1 MARRDKPWQLTATR
15 REVQGVNATSK
26 AGEKIPGPA
35 RARPMIGDLVEF
47 GQLTQV
53 SYMLVGPL
61 GSGKTTYAEAF
72 LAEGIELGFPAV
84 FVTTDVS
91 PRVIRNDMSRH
102 GWTIEEQEASGQF
115 VFIDG
120 YSERMGAP
128 RSGGARSLAKVDDIS
143 ELGIVLSEVLE
154 SLVVARVVIDSL
166 STLILHSNA
175 ATMPR
180 AVQRLSGRITQSS
193 HSIMYVLEEGVHD
206 EKTYATFSYM
216 ADAVLR
222 FRVEDTDDGPIH
234 QLRMERMRGTDTS
247 RVWHDFIIERR

>member
-1 MARRDKPWQLTATR
+1 MK
-15 REVQGVNATSK
+15 
-26 AGEKIPGPA
+26 PA
-35 RARPMIGDLVEF
+35 RASPMISDLVKF

-61 GSGKTTYAEAF
+61 GSGKSTYAEAF
-72 LAEGIELGFPAV
+72 LAEGIALGFPAV

-102 GWTIEEQEASGQF
+102 GWTIEEHEASGKF

-128 RSGGARSLAKVDDIS
+128 KTSSAYSLAKVDDIS

-154 SLVVARVVIDSL
+154 NLVVARVVIDSL
-166 STLILHSNA
+166 STLILHSNPV
-175 ATMPR
+175 TMPR

-193 HSIMYVLEEGVHD
+193 HSIMYVLEDGVHD
-206 EKTYATFSYM
+206 EKTYATFSYL

-222 FRVEDTDDGPIH
+222 FRLDDRGDVPVH
-234 QLRMERMRGTDTS
+234 QIRMERMRGTDTS
-247 RVWHDFIIERR
+247 REWHDFVIER

>member
-1 MARRDKPWQLTATR
+1 MVENQDTQRVIQPPAKAT
-15 REVQGVNATSK
+15 
-26 AGEKIPGPA
+26 
-35 RARPMIGDLVEF
+35 PMISDLVKF

-102 GWTIEEQEASGQF
+102 GWVIEEQEASGQF

-120 YSERMGAP
+120 YSERMGAQK
-128 RSGGARSLAKVDDIS
+128 SASARSLTKVDDIS

-154 SLVVARVVIDSL
+154 ELVVARVVVDSL
-166 STLILHSNA
+166 STLILHSSPT
-175 ATMPR
+175 TMPQ
-180 AVQRLSGRITQSS
+180 AVQRMSGRVTQSS
-193 HSIMYVLEEGVHD
+193 HSIMYILEEGVHE
-206 EKTYATFSYM
+206 EKTYATFSYL

-222 FRVEDTDDGPIH
+222 FRIDDSGPIPSN

-247 RVWHDFIIERR
+247 REWHDFEITR

>member
-1 MARRDKPWQLTATR
+1 
-15 REVQGVNATSK
+15 
-26 AGEKIPGPA
+26 
-35 RARPMIGDLVEF
+35 MISDLVKF

-72 LAEGIELGFPAV
+72 LAEGIALGFPAV

-128 RSGGARSLAKVDDIS
+128 KTGTARSLTKIEDIS
-143 ELGIVLSEVLE
+143 ELGIVLTEVLE
-154 SLVVARVVIDSL
+154 KLVVARVVIDSL
-166 STLILHSNA
+166 STLILHSSP

-180 AVQRLSGRITQSS
+180 AVQRLSGRVTQSS
-193 HSIMYVLEEGVHD
+193 HSIMYILEDGVHE
-206 EKTYATFSYM
+206 EKTYATFSYL

-222 FRVEDTDDGPIH
+222 FRIDDSGPTSRH

-247 RVWHDFIIERR
+247 REWHDFDLSR

>member
-1 MARRDKPWQLTATR
+1 M
-15 REVQGVNATSK
+15 
-26 AGEKIPGPA
+26 KITDSSSGAAPNPA
-35 RARPMIGDLVEF
+35 RARPMISDLVKF

-72 LAEGIELGFPAV
+72 LAEGIAQGFPAV

-102 GWTIEEQEASGQF
+102 GWSTEIQEASSQF

-128 RSGGARSLAKVDDIS
+128 KSGSARSLAKVDDIS

-154 SLVVARVVIDSL
+154 ELVVARVVIDSL
-166 STLILHSNA
+166 STLILHSNE

-180 AVQRLSGRITQSS
+180 AVQRLSGRVTQSS
-193 HSIMYVLEEGVHD
+193 HSIMYVLEDGVHD
-206 EKTYATFSYM
+206 EKTYATFSYL

-222 FRVEDTDDGPIH
+222 FRINETGSVPKHEV
-234 QLRMERMRGTDTS
+234 RMERMRGTETS
-247 RVWHDFIIERR
+247 REWHDFVIAR

>member
-1 MARRDKPWQLTATR
+1 MTPQ
-15 REVQGVNATSK
+15 
-26 AGEKIPGPA
+26 KIQ
-35 RARPMIGDLVEF
+35 PMIGDLVTF

-53 SYMLVGPL
+53 SFMLVGPL

-72 LAEGIELGFPAV
+72 IGEGIELGFPGV

-102 GWTIEEQEASGQF
+102 GWPVEQYEDENKL

-128 RSGGARSLAKVDDIS
+128 HSGTARSLSKIEDIS

-154 SLVVARVVIDSL
+154 SLVVARVVVDSL
-166 STLILHSNA
+166 STLILHSNP

-180 AVQRLSGRITQSS
+180 AVQRLSGRVTQSS
-193 HSIMYVLEEGVHD
+193 HSIMYILEEGVHD
-206 EKTYATFSYM
+206 EKTYATFSYL

-222 FRVEDTDDGPIH
+222 FKVDDTEDTPKHMI
-234 QLRMERMRGTDTS
+234 RMERMRGTETS
-247 RVWHDFIIERR
+247 RVWHEFILK

>member
-1 MARRDKPWQLTATR
+1 MVEKQHSAGTLEPA
-15 REVQGVNATSK
+15 K
-26 AGEKIPGPA
+26 AS
-35 RARPMIGDLVEF
+35 PMISELVKF

-91 PRVIRNDMSRH
+91 PRVVRNDMSRH
-102 GWTIEEQEASGQF
+102 GWSIEDQEASGKF

-128 RSGGARSLAKVDDIS
+128 KAGSARSLAKVDDIS
-143 ELGIVLSEVLE
+143 ELGIVLSEVLQD
-154 SLVVARVVIDSL
+154 LVVARVVIDSL
-166 STLILHSNA
+166 STLILHSNPV
-175 ATMPR
+175 TMPR
-180 AVQRLSGRITQSS
+180 AVQRLSGRVTQSS

-206 EKTYATFSYM
+206 EKTYATFSYL

-222 FRVEDTDDGPIH
+222 FRIDDRGPTPVH

-247 RVWHDFIIERR
+247 REWHDFVIDR

>member
-1 MARRDKPWQLTATR
+1 VVENQESPRVIQPPA
-15 REVQGVNATSK
+15 K
-26 AGEKIPGPA
+26 AA
-35 RARPMIGDLVEF
+35 PMISDLVKF

-72 LAEGIELGFPAV
+72 LAEGLSLGFPAV

-102 GWTIEEQEASGQF
+102 GWTIDEQEALGQF

-128 RSGGARSLAKVDDIS
+128 KVSPARSLTKVDDIS

-154 SLVVARVVIDSL
+154 PLVVARVVIDSL
-166 STLILHSNA
+166 STLILHSTP

-180 AVQRLSGRITQSS
+180 AVQRLSGRLKQNS

-206 EKTYATFSYM
+206 EKDYATYSYL
-216 ADAVLR
+216 ADAVIR
-222 FRVEDTDDGPIH
+222 FRIDDSGLVPKH

-247 RVWHDFIIERR
+247 REWHDFTVER

>member
-1 MARRDKPWQLTATR
+1 MTEKQDLARIK
-15 REVQGVNATSK
+15 
-26 AGEKIPGPA
+26 PA
-35 RARPMIGDLVEF
+35 RASPMISDLVKF

-53 SYMLVGPL
+53 SFMLVGPL

-72 LAEGIELGFPAV
+72 LAEGIKLGFPAV

-102 GWTIEEQEASGQF
+102 GWSIEEQEASGEF
-115 VFIDG
+115 IFIDG

-128 RSGGARSLAKVDDIS
+128 KTSSARSLAKVDDIS

-154 SLVVARVVIDSL
+154 ELVVARVVIDSL
-166 STLILHSNA
+166 STLILHSSPV
-175 ATMPR
+175 TMPR
-180 AVQRLSGRITQSS
+180 AVQRLSGRVTQSS
-193 HSIMYVLEEGVHD
+193 HSIMYVLEEGVHE
-206 EKTYATFSYM
+206 EKTYATFSYL

-222 FRVEDTDDGPIH
+222 FRIDDRGQTPVH

-247 RVWHDFIIERR
+247 REWHNFLLER

>member
-1 MARRDKPWQLTATR
+1 
-15 REVQGVNATSK
+15 
-26 AGEKIPGPA
+26 
-35 RARPMIGDLVEF
+35 MISELVKF

-61 GSGKTTYAEAF
+61 GTGKTTYAEAF
-72 LAEGIELGFPAV
+72 LAEGIALGFPAV

-91 PRVIRNDMSRH
+91 PRVVRNDMSRH

-128 RSGGARSLAKVDDIS
+128 KITSARSLAKVDDIS

-154 SLVVARVVIDSL
+154 ELVVARVVIDSL
-166 STLILHSNA
+166 STLILHSSPEK
-175 ATMPR
+175 MPG
-180 AVQRLSGRITQSS
+180 AVQRLSGRVTQSS

-206 EKTYATFSYM
+206 EKTYATFSYL

-222 FRVEDTDDGPIH
+222 FRIDDRGQIPIH
-234 QLRMERMRGTDTS
+234 QIRMERMRGTDTS
-247 RVWHDFIIERR
+247 REWHNFVIER

>member
-1 MARRDKPWQLTATR
+1 MKTTNNSGGAAET
-15 REVQGVNATSK
+15 
-26 AGEKIPGPA
+26 PA
-35 RARPMIGDLVEF
+35 KARPMISDLVKF
-47 GQLTQV
+47 GQLTQI

-72 LAEGIELGFPAV
+72 LAEGIAQGFPAV

-102 GWTIEEQEASGQF
+102 GWTTESQEASGQF

-128 RSGGARSLAKVDDIS
+128 KSGSARSLAKVDDIS

-154 SLVVARVVIDSL
+154 NLVVSRVVIDSL
-166 STLILHSNA
+166 STLILHSNES
-175 ATMPR
+175 TMPR
-180 AVQRLSGRITQSS
+180 AVQRLSGRVTQSS

-206 EKTYATFSYM
+206 EKTYATFSYL

-222 FRVEDTDDGPIH
+222 FRFDDSTPLPKY
-234 QLRMERMRGTDTS
+234 QVRMERMRGTETS
-247 RVWHDFIIERR
+247 REWHDFVIER

>member
-1 MARRDKPWQLTATR
+1 MWGKKVTEKLDSVGLEPA
-15 REVQGVNATSK
+15 K
-26 AGEKIPGPA
+26 AS
-35 RARPMIGDLVEF
+35 PMISELVKF

-61 GSGKTTYAEAF
+61 GSGKSTYAEAF
-72 LAEGIELGFPAV
+72 LAEGIALGFPAV

-102 GWTIEEQEASGQF
+102 GWTIEEHEASGNF

-128 RSGGARSLAKVDDIS
+128 KTSSARSLAKVDDIS

-154 SLVVARVVIDSL
+154 DLVVARVVIDSL
-166 STLILHSNA
+166 STLILHSNPV
-175 ATMPR
+175 TMPR

-206 EKTYATFSYM
+206 EKTYATFSYL

-222 FRVEDTDDGPIH
+222 FRLDDRGDIPFH
-234 QLRMERMRGTDTS
+234 QIRMERMRGTDTS
-247 RVWHDFIIERR
+247 REWHDFVIER

>member
-1 MARRDKPWQLTATR
+1 MNSSESSTQK
-15 REVQGVNATSK
+15 
-26 AGEKIPGPA
+26 PA
-35 RARPMIGDLVEF
+35 RAHPMISDLVKF

-61 GSGKTTYAEAF
+61 GAGKTTYAEAF
-72 LAEGIELGFPAV
+72 LAEGIEQGFPAI

-102 GWTIEEQEASGQF
+102 GWATEAQEAAGQF

-128 RSGGARSLAKVDDIS
+128 KTGSARSLAKVDDIS

-154 SLVVARVVIDSL
+154 NVVVARVVIDSL
-166 STLILHSNA
+166 STLILHSNP
-175 ATMPR
+175 ATMPK
-180 AVQRLSGRITQSS
+180 AIQRLSGRITQSS

-206 EKTYATFSYM
+206 EKTYATFSYL

-222 FRVEDTDDGPIH
+222 FRINDIEPIPKH
-234 QLRMERMRGTDTS
+234 QVRMERMRGTETS
-247 RVWHDFIIERR
+247 REWHDFIIER

>member
-1 MARRDKPWQLTATR
+1 
-15 REVQGVNATSK
+15 
-26 AGEKIPGPA
+26 
-35 RARPMIGDLVEF
+35 MISDLVKF

-72 LAEGIELGFPAV
+72 LAEGIAQGFPAV

-102 GWTIEEQEASGQF
+102 GWSTEIQEASSEF

-128 RSGGARSLAKVDDIS
+128 KSGSARSLAKVDDIS

-154 SLVVARVVIDSL
+154 DLVVARVVVDSL
-166 STLILHSNA
+166 STLILHGNEV
-175 ATMPR
+175 TMPR
-180 AVQRLSGRITQSS
+180 AVQRLSGRVTQSS
-193 HSIMYVLEEGVHD
+193 HSIMYILEDGVHE
-206 EKTYATFSYM
+206 EKTYATFSYL

-222 FRVEDTDDGPIH
+222 FRISESGNIAKHEV
-234 QLRMERMRGTDTS
+234 RMERMRGTETS
-247 RVWHDFIIERR
+247 REWHDFIIER

>member
-1 MARRDKPWQLTATR
+1 MVENQDSQRIAPPA
-15 REVQGVNATSK
+15 AK
-26 AGEKIPGPA
+26 AS
-35 RARPMIGDLVEF
+35 PMISDLVKF

-102 GWTIEEQEASGQF
+102 GWSIEEQEASGQF

-128 RSGGARSLAKVDDIS
+128 STGPARSLTKVDDIS
-143 ELGIVLSEVLE
+143 ELGIVVSEVLE
-154 SLVVARVVIDSL
+154 KLVVARVVIDSL
-166 STLILHSNA
+166 STLILHSSPT
-175 ATMPR
+175 TMPR
-180 AVQRLSGRITQSS
+180 AVQRLSGRVKQGS
-193 HSIMYVLEEGVHD
+193 HSVMYILEEGVHD
-206 EKTYATFSYM
+206 EKTYATFSYL

-222 FRVEDTDDGPIH
+222 FRIDDSGPTPRH

-247 RVWHDFIIERR
+247 REWHNFEITR

>member
-1 MARRDKPWQLTATR
+1 MVENQDTQRVIQPPAKAT
-15 REVQGVNATSK
+15 
-26 AGEKIPGPA
+26 
-35 RARPMIGDLVEF
+35 PMISDLVKF

-102 GWTIEEQEASGQF
+102 GWVIEEQEASGQF

-120 YSERMGAP
+120 YSERMGAQK
-128 RSGGARSLAKVDDIS
+128 SGSARSLTKVDDIS

-154 SLVVARVVIDSL
+154 ELVVARVVVDSL
-166 STLILHSNA
+166 STLILHSSPT
-175 ATMPR
+175 TMPR
-180 AVQRLSGRITQSS
+180 AVQRMSGRVTQSS
-193 HSIMYVLEEGVHD
+193 HSIMYILEEGVHE
-206 EKTYATFSYM
+206 EKTYATFSYL

-222 FRVEDTDDGPIH
+222 FRIDDSGPIPSH

-247 RVWHDFIIERR
+247 REWHDFEITR

>member
-1 MARRDKPWQLTATR
+1 VVENQNTQRVVQPPAKAT
-15 REVQGVNATSK
+15 
-26 AGEKIPGPA
+26 
-35 RARPMIGDLVEF
+35 PMISDLVKF

-72 LAEGIELGFPAV
+72 LAEGLGSGFPAV

-102 GWTIEEQEASGQF
+102 GWTIDEDELSGKF
-115 VFIDG
+115 IFIDG

-128 RSGGARSLAKVDDIS
+128 TLGPARSLTKVDDIS

-154 SLVVARVVIDSL
+154 NLVVARVVIDSL
-166 STLILHSNA
+166 STLILHSTP

-180 AVQRLSGRITQSS
+180 AVQRLSGRIKQGS
-193 HSIMYVLEEGVHD
+193 HSIMYILEEGVH
-206 EKTYATFSYM
+206 EETTYATYSYL

-222 FRVEDTDDGPIH
+222 FRIDDSGPIPRH
-234 QLRMERMRGTDTS
+234 QIRMERMRGTDTS
-247 RVWHDFIIERR
+247 REWHDFVIHR

>member
-1 MARRDKPWQLTATR
+1 VKITSSS
-15 REVQGVNATSK
+15 EGNALK
-26 AGEKIPGPA
+26 PA
-35 RARPMIGDLVEF
+35 RAHPMIGDLVKF

-72 LAEGIELGFPAV
+72 LAEGIEQGFPAI

-102 GWTIEEQEASGQF
+102 GWATETQEASGQF

-128 RSGGARSLAKVDDIS
+128 QSSSVRSLAKVDDIS

-154 SLVVARVVIDSL
+154 DIVVARIVIDSL
-166 STLILHSNA
+166 STLILHSNP

-193 HSIMYVLEEGVHD
+193 HSIMYVLEDGVHD
-206 EKTYATFSYM
+206 EKTYATFSYL
-216 ADAVLR
+216 ADGVLR
-222 FRVEDTDDGPIH
+222 FRINETDIVPKH
-234 QLRMERMRGTDTS
+234 QVRMERMRGTETS
-247 RVWHDFIIERR
+247 REWHDFVIER

>member
-1 MARRDKPWQLTATR
+1 VETTNNSGGAAET
-15 REVQGVNATSK
+15 
-26 AGEKIPGPA
+26 PA
-35 RARPMIGDLVEF
+35 KARPMISDLVKF

-72 LAEGIELGFPAV
+72 LAEGISQGFPAV

-102 GWTIEEQEASGQF
+102 GWTTEIQEASGQF

-128 RSGGARSLAKVDDIS
+128 KSGSARSLAKVDDIS

-154 SLVVARVVIDSL
+154 NLVVSRVVIDSL
-166 STLILHSNA
+166 STLILHSNE

-193 HSIMYVLEEGVHD
+193 HSIMYILEEGVHE
-206 EKTYATFSYM
+206 EKTYATFSYL
-216 ADAVLR
+216 ADSVLR
-222 FRVEDTDDGPIH
+222 FRINDTGPIPKY
-234 QLRMERMRGTDTS
+234 QVRMERMRGTETS
-247 RVWHDFIIERR
+247 REWHDFVIER

>member
-1 MARRDKPWQLTATR
+1 MVENQESPRVIQPPA
-15 REVQGVNATSK
+15 K
-26 AGEKIPGPA
+26 AA
-35 RARPMIGDLVEF
+35 PMISDLVKF

-72 LAEGIELGFPAV
+72 LAEGLLLGFPAV

-102 GWTIEEQEASGQF
+102 GWTIDEQEASGRF

-128 RSGGARSLAKVDDIS
+128 KVSPARSLAKVDDIS

-166 STLILHSNA
+166 STLILHSTPT
-175 ATMPR
+175 TMPR
-180 AVQRLSGRITQSS
+180 AVQRLSGRIKQNS
-193 HSIMYVLEEGVHD
+193 HSIMYILEEGVHD
-206 EKTYATFSYM
+206 EKDYATYSYL
-216 ADAVLR
+216 ADAVIR
-222 FRVEDTDDGPIH
+222 FRIDDSGLVPKH

-247 RVWHDFIIERR
+247 REWHDFTVER

>member
-1 MARRDKPWQLTATR
+1 M
-15 REVQGVNATSK
+15 
-26 AGEKIPGPA
+26 KITDSSSGAAPNPA
-35 RARPMIGDLVEF
+35 RARPMISDLVKF
-47 GQLTQV
+47 GQLTQI

-72 LAEGIELGFPAV
+72 LAEGISQGFPAV

-102 GWTIEEQEASGQF
+102 GWSTEIQEASSQF

-128 RSGGARSLAKVDDIS
+128 KTGSARSLAKVDDIS

-154 SLVVARVVIDSL
+154 NLVVARVVIDSL
-166 STLILHSNA
+166 STLILHGNEV
-175 ATMPR
+175 TMPR
-180 AVQRLSGRITQSS
+180 AVQRLSGRVTQSS
-193 HSIMYVLEEGVHD
+193 HSIMYVLEDGVHD
-206 EKTYATFSYM
+206 EKTYATFSYL

-222 FRVEDTDDGPIH
+222 FRISDTGNVPKH
-234 QLRMERMRGTDTS
+234 EVRMERMRGTETS
-247 RVWHDFIIERR
+247 REWHDFIIER

>member
-1 MARRDKPWQLTATR
+1 MVEKQDSARALQ
-15 REVQGVNATSK
+15 
-26 AGEKIPGPA
+26 PA
-35 RARPMIGDLVEF
+35 RASPMISELVKF

-61 GSGKTTYAEAF
+61 GTGKTTYAEAF
-72 LAEGIELGFPAV
+72 LTEGIALGFPAV

-91 PRVIRNDMSRH
+91 PRVVRNDMSRH

-128 RSGGARSLAKVDDIS
+128 KITSARSLAKVDDIS

-154 SLVVARVVIDSL
+154 ELVVARVVIDSL
-166 STLILHSNA
+166 STLFLHSSPEK
-175 ATMPR
+175 MPR
-180 AVQRLSGRITQSS
+180 AVQRLSGRVTQSS

-206 EKTYATFSYM
+206 EKTYATFSYL

-222 FRVEDTDDGPIH
+222 FRIDDRGQTPIH

-247 RVWHDFIIERR
+247 REWHNFVIER